1 MLEVMEKI
9 VLWKKED
16 VWGNL
21 FADYVA
27 TYESQKL
34 RDSLS

>member
-1 MLEVMEKI
+1 MEK
-9 VLWKKED
+9 ED
-16 VWGNL
+16 IWGNL